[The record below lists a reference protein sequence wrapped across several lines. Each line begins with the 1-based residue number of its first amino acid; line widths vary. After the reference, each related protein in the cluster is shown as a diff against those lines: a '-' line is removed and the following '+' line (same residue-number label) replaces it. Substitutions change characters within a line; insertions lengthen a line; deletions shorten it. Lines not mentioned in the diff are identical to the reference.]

1 MEKRTTAH
9 KMSGGDE
16 RMQVRYGHPAMK
28 RSERAK
34 IFMPFD
40 ALPEYRSLLKQ
51 KEEEIADEQRRG
63 LGPQ

>member
-1 MEKRTTAH
+1 
-9 KMSGGDE
+9 
-16 RMQVRYGHPAMK
+16 MK